1 MPSMA
6 SPSKKT
12 AHAAEQRRTEVD
24 AERQAW
30 FDGQVDLAPERLVF
44 VDETSAS
51 TKMARRHGRAPRGE
65 RCRAPV
71 PHGHWKTTTFTA
83 GLRLDGITAPLVLDG
98 PMTGPAFLAY
108 VEQMLVPT
116 LARGDIV
123 IMDNLPAHK
132 VTGVRAAIEAAGA
145 ELLYLPPY
153 SPDFNPIELAFAKLK
168 ALLRGA
174 AARTI
179 PALWQAI
186 AAALD
191 RFTPSECRNYFT
203 AAGYEPE

>member
-1 MPSMA
+1 M
-6 SPSKKT
+6 
-12 AHAAEQRRTEVD
+12 
-24 AERQAW
+24 
-30 FDGQVDLAPERLVF
+30 F

-51 TKMARRHGRAPRGE
+51 TKMARRYGRAARGE

-71 PHGHWKTTTFTA
+71 PHGHWKTTTFTV
-83 GLRLDGITAPLVLDG
+83 GLRLGGLTAPFVLDG

-108 VEQMLVPT
+108 VERVLAPT

-132 VTGVRAAIEAAGA
+132 VAGVRAAIKAAGA

-203 AAGYEPE
+203 AAGYEPG